1 MSLRDAIKA
10 KHDAAE
16 AHPFTTLMFSGAM
29 SDRDYATYLFN
40 MVRVYDSLET
50 NARAQGLLDDLDG
63 IERVEPILNDF
74 AELGII
80 DRIPV
85 VPAAQEYAA
94 YLASVPSV
102 LAHLYVRHMGDMYG
116 GQMIKAKIPGKGT
129 MYEFENRAELV
140 AKLRAKLTD
149 DLADEANVAFDF
161 VLKIFDDLAHEFLIT
176 TGPHEKEPI

>member
-1 MSLRDAIKA
+1 MSLRDAIKD

-16 AHPFTTLMFSGAM
+16 AHPFTALMFSGAM
-29 SDRDYATYLFN
+29 SDRDYATYLLN
-40 MVRVYDSLET
+40 MARVYDSLET
-50 NARAQGLLDDLDG
+50 NARAQGLLDDLAG
-63 IERVEPILNDF
+63 IERVEPILKDF
-74 AELGII
+74 AELGITEQVI
-80 DRIPV
+80 V

-102 LAHLYVRHMGDMYG
+102 LAHVYVRHMGDMYG
-116 GQMIKAKIPGKGT
+116 GQMLKSKVPGSGA

-161 VLKIFDDLAHEFLIT
+161 VLKIFDQLADEFANK
-176 TGPHEKEPI
+176 PA